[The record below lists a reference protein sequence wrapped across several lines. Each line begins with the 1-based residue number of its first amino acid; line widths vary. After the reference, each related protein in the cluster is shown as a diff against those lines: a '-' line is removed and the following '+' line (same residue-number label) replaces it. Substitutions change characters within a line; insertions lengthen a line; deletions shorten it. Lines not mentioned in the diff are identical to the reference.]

1 MVHRSRAVVMKTLR
15 IVNKDRCV
23 YVERRLFCKWWVRVS
38 PCYRSNIEA
47 YNWVRGRRN
56 VNLIK
61 K

>member
-1 MVHRSRAVVMKTLR
+1 MVYRGQGVVMKTLR

-23 YVERRLFCKWWVRVS
+23 YVERNFFRRWWVRVS
-38 PCYRSNIEA
+38 PYYKSNIEA
-47 YNWVRGRRN
+47 YNYVRGRRN